1 MFFMVAEMPDGR
13 IVINKTV
20 TPDDDGVCKLMFSG
34 TDTENHSPKGTE
46 HTPMRFGLRW
56 T

>member
-20 TPDDDGVCKLMFSG
+20 TPDDDGVCKLMLDVYKRQASCCLKSG
-34 TDTENHSPKGTE
+34 GRITG
-46 HTPMRFGLRW
+46 
-56 T
+56 